1 LGYSGANIEYAKIN
15 FSIDKFNFL
24 AHYNS
29 PIELPV
35 SGIQSGICLTYDSK
49 YYINLGALNNSLSW
63 LIGVQF
69 ERFSLNYGNK
79 YFEEE
84 SAILAGYNFNAL
96 NLTFSLFGGYYIDS
110 ADFAFVL
117 DTSSENWNLNFSYV
131 KSLISATLNINS
143 WKISGNYSLLSANYD
158 LSISIPLLE
167 KYSVFGGYS
176 HTSLIDKSYIG
187 IGLYEIDYSLGLK
200 VKNEMSNIYFDIFGS
215 VNF

>member
-1 LGYSGANIEYAKIN
+1 M
-15 FSIDKFNFL
+15 
-24 AHYNS
+24 
-29 PIELPV
+29 
-35 SGIQSGICLTYDSK
+35 
-49 YYINLGALNNSLSW
+49 
-63 LIGVQF
+63 IGVEF
-69 ERFSLNYGNK
+69 GKLSLDYGNK
-79 YFEEE
+79 YFDNER
-84 SAILAGYNFNAL
+84 AVLASYSFKLFNFDL
-96 NLTFSLFGGYYIDS
+96 DLFSGYYIDS

-117 DTSSENWNLNFSYV
+117 DTSSENWNLSFSYV

-176 HTSLIDKSYIG
+176 HTSLIDKSHIG
-187 IGLYEIDYSLGLK
+187 IALYEVDYSLGLK